1 MSQVPG
7 FGFPKLL
14 TRKEH
19 GLSILRDSEIYGLQ
33 EQMNV
38 LYKFFENAKAKERTT
53 FAPLSQAEYVASVQ
67 R

>member
-1 MSQVPG
+1 MGYQ
-7 FGFPKLL
+7 FY
-14 TRKEH
+14 
-19 GLSILRDSEIYGLQ
+19 SEIYGLQ